1 MEGVE
6 AAAAA
11 AEQCDVLLPISTED
25 DEGGKINWTK
35 KIIDDYLFI
44 DQSNPTGNT
53 WPNRFQLVN
62 NKGKI
67 NDKIFLQ
74 STSEITEEILLQELL
89 QKY

>member
-1 MEGVE
+1 MEGAE

-35 KIIDDYLFI
+35 KIDDYLFI